1 MTTAAAVRTAER
13 EEARTF
19 LRTAEASVLEARG
32 FSAAVSKELE
42 NKVGELHEAKAEL
55 KAARKAVARAKMEAE
70 GRVREAAEVPLGCFE
85 PGAAAVVDSFVV
97 GNSGGLTLPAGAT
110 IALYDCA
117 GCDALLEAR
126 PIHLANPAS
135 RRAHVADEPR
145 PGAAEA
151 TANAAWRQIIPT

>member
-70 GRVREAAEVPLGCFE
+70 GRVKQ
-85 PGAAAVVDSFVV
+85 
-97 GNSGGLTLPAGAT
+97 
-110 IALYDCA
+110 
-117 GCDALLEAR
+117 LEAT
-126 PIHLANPAS
+126 
-135 RRAHVADEPR
+135 HVKALQ
-145 PGAAEA
+145 EA
-151 TANAAWRQIIPT
+151 QDAANARSANETAD